1 MAKKVYALFYQEPKS
16 NYLQQS
22 KNYEIK
28 IKSNKHWMNE
38 AKKLEMSGED
48 IMYHNE
54 NYFLSFSRALLV
66 KKAKEIQAGWIDKK
80 KKEIAEIEAIV
91 IK

>member
-1 MAKKVYALFYQEPKS
+1 MAKKVYALFHQEPNL
-16 NYLQQS
+16 NYLQYN
-22 KNYEIK
+22 KKYEIK
-28 IKSNKHWMNE
+28 IKCEKHWMNE

-54 NYFLSFSRALLV
+54 NYFLSFSRASLV

>member
-1 MAKKVYALFYQEPKS
+1 
-16 NYLQQS
+16 
-22 KNYEIK
+22 
-28 IKSNKHWMNE
+28 MNE

-80 KKEIAEIEAIV
+80 KKKKKKEIAEIEAIV